1 MNIVPDDGQ
10 SAYVGIGSN
19 LADPLKQVQSAM
31 RAVGHLSASGVA
43 YCSSLYRSAPLGP
56 EDQPD
61 YINAVV
67 QIASTLSARELLAAL
82 QKIEADYG
90 RIRNGERWG
99 PRILD
104 LDLLVF
110 GSQVI
115 DQEGLVVPHP
125 RIRERNFV
133 LLPLIELA
141 PDLEVPGQGKVAV
154 LVEQLASA
162 AHGWI
167 EKLEQEI

>member
-1 MNIVPDDGQ
+1 MNTVAGDGQ
-10 SAYVGIGSN
+10 NAYVGIGSN
-19 LADPLKQVQSAM
+19 LDDPIRQVQSAM
-31 RAVGHLSASGVA
+31 RAVGHLSASGIA
-43 YCSSLYRSAPLGP
+43 HCSSLYRSAPLGP

-67 QIASTLSARELLAAL
+67 QITSTLPASELLAAL
-82 QKIEADYG
+82 QQIEVEHG
-90 RIRNGERWG
+90 RIRSGERWG

-115 DQEGLVVPHP
+115 DQEGMQVPHP

-133 LLPLIELA
+133 LLPLMELA
-141 PDLEVPGQGKVAV
+141 PDLEVPGQGRVAV
-154 LVEQLASA
+154 LVEQLASD

-167 EKLEQEI
+167 EKIEQEI